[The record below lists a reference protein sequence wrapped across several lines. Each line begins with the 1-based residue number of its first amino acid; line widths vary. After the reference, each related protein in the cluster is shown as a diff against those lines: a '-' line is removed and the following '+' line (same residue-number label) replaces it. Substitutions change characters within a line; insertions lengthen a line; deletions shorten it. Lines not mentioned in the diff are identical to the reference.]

1 MIILPWT
8 FRRFFMTSSNSEN
21 DSSGESKEAF
31 LVPWLNNK
39 IVFLAIASIGVVFGD
54 IGTSPLYAI
63 KACFHG
69 KHAIIPNAMNV
80 LGVLSL
86 IFWSMII
93 VVSVKY
99 VAFILRADNRGEGGI
114 FALVSLLNIQ
124 DQNRSRFMQT
134 VLLFAGILGAG
145 LLYGD
150 GVITPAISVLSAIE
164 GLEVATRAAAPFI
177 LPLTCTVLIVLFSMQ
192 RKGTA
197 QIGKL
202 FAPIM
207 ALWFVSIGA
216 FGIIQIV
223 REPSVWLAINPVYAL
238 KFFMD
243 NGIHGIVV
251 LGSVVLCIT
260 GCEALYADLGHFGRN
275 AIRLSWFSFVFPS
288 LLCNYFGQGALLL
301 THPEMNVNPFYNIV
315 PELLLYPMI
324 GLSTVATI
332 IASQALISGA
342 YSLTQQAVQL
352 GLCPRVR
359 IIHTSR
365 EMQGQIYIPF
375 VNYALMIACIMVVIG
390 FKKSDALAGAYG
402 IAVTGTMIITS
413 VLYFLVLTHYRKWP
427 MWKVVPLVGIFIAFD
442 VAYVAG
448 NTFKIADGGWFPLFV
463 AAAIAIAMTT
473 WKKGREELY
482 RNLVGARFPL
492 ESFLAELSK
501 SHMPRVSGTAVFMT
515 LSPVGTP
522 PTLLHHVKHN
532 HVLHEQVVLLS
543 IIVKDT
549 PIVPAGERIKIAVLG
564 QGFYRIEAFFG
575 FMQKPNVPQI
585 MKIAAQYGLV
595 TDPMTTT
602 YYLGRETLLT
612 GGKSKMMRWRKAF
625 FAFMSRNAGNPTSYF
640 GIPPNRVVE
649 LGTQIE
655 L

>member
-1 MIILPWT
+1 MSEKDGSDESPGKSP
-8 FRRFFMTSSNSEN
+8 FR
-21 DSSGESKEAF
+21 
-31 LVPWLNNK
+31 WLDK
-39 IVFLAIASIGVVFGD
+39 KVVFLAVGSIGVVFGD

-63 KACFHG
+63 KACFYG
-69 KHAIIPNAMNV
+69 KHAIHPDMMNI

-86 IFWSMII
+86 IFWSMTM
-93 VVSVKY
+93 VVSIKY
-99 VAFILRADNRGEGGI
+99 LTFILRADNRGEGGI
-114 FALVSLLNIQ
+114 FALVSLLNTS
-124 DQNRSRFMQT
+124 DKSLSRFIQSI
-134 VLLFAGILGAG
+134 LLFAGILGAG

-164 GLEVATRAAAPFI
+164 GLEVATTAASPFV
-177 LPLTCTVLIVLFSMQ
+177 LPLTCVVLVMLFSLQ

-197 QIGKL
+197 HIGKL

-207 ALWFVSIGA
+207 ALWFLFIGA
-216 FGIIQIV
+216 FGLIQILN
-223 REPSVWLAINPVYAL
+223 EPEVLQALNPVYAL
-238 KFFMD
+238 DFFL
-243 NGIHGIVV
+243 NNRTHGIVV

-260 GCEALYADLGHFGRN
+260 GCEALYADLGHFGRD
-275 AIRLSWFSFVFPS
+275 AIRLSWFSFVLPT

-301 THPEMNVNPFYNIV
+301 AHPEMNVNPFYKIV
-315 PELLLYPMI
+315 PESLLYPMI
-324 GLSTVATI
+324 GLSTIATV

-359 IIHTSR
+359 IVHTSSQ
-365 EMQGQIYIPF
+365 MQGQIYIPF

-390 FKKSDALAGAYG
+390 FKESDALAGAYG

-413 VLYFLVLTHYRKWP
+413 ILYFLVLTHYRKWSL
-427 MWKVVPLVGIFIAFD
+427 WKAIPLVGVFLMFD

-463 AAAIAIAMTT
+463 AAIIAIAMTT

-482 RNLVGARFPL
+482 KNLIGARFPL
-492 ESFLAELSK
+492 ENFLAELPGSR
-501 SHMPRVSGTAVFMT
+501 MPRVSGTAVFMT

-532 HVLHEQVVLLS
+532 HVLHEKVVLLS
-543 IIVKDT
+543 IISKDT
-549 PIVPAGERIKIAVLG
+549 PIVPAGERIKLADLG
-564 QGFYRIEAFFG
+564 QGFYRIEAFYG

-585 MKIAAQYGLV
+585 MKIAAQHGLV

-602 YYLGRETLLT
+602 FYLGRETLLT
-612 GGKSKMMRWRKAF
+612 GGKSKMTRWRKAF
-625 FAFMSRNAGNPTSYF
+625 FVFMSRNAGNPTFYF
-640 GIPPNRVVE
+640 GIPANRVVE

-655 L
+655 I

>member
-1 MIILPWT
+1 M
-8 FRRFFMTSSNSEN
+8 SSSSSEN
-21 DSSGESKEAF
+21 DNAGSSKGKSPRDWF
-31 LVPWLNNK
+31 NK
-39 IVFLAIASIGVVFGD
+39 KILFLAVGSVGVVFGD

-69 KHAIIPNAMNV
+69 KHAITPNIMNI

-93 VVSVKY
+93 VVSIKY
-99 VAFILRADNRGEGGI
+99 VTFILRADNKGEGGI
-114 FALVSLLNIQ
+114 FALVSLLNTPGQ
-124 DQNRSRFMQT
+124 SLSRL
-134 VLLFAGILGAG
+134 VKYILLFAGILGAG

-164 GLEVATRAAAPFI
+164 GLEVATSAATPFV
-177 LPLTCTVLIVLFSMQ
+177 LPLTCVVLVLLFSLQ
-192 RKGTA
+192 RRGTA
-197 QIGKL
+197 HIGKL
-202 FAPIM
+202 FSPIM
-207 ALWFVSIGA
+207 VLWFVCIGA
-216 FGIIQIV
+216 FGITQIMS
-223 REPSVWLAINPVYAL
+223 EPTVFRAVNPVYAL
-238 KFFMD
+238 DFFMN
-243 NGIHGIVV
+243 NGMHGIVV

-275 AIRLSWFSFVFPS
+275 AIRLSWFSFVLPT

-301 THPEMNVNPFYNIV
+301 AHPEMNINPFYKIV
-315 PELLLYPMI
+315 PEFLLYPMI
-324 GLSTVATI
+324 GLSTVATV

-342 YSLTQQAVQL
+342 FSLTQQAVQL

-359 IIHTSR
+359 IVHTSS
-365 EMQGQIYIPF
+365 EMQGQIYVPF
-375 VNYALMIACIMVVIG
+375 VNYALMIACIGVVIG
-390 FKKSDALAGAYG
+390 FKESGALAGAYG

-413 VLYFLVLTHYRKWP
+413 LLYFLVLTHYRKWSL
-427 MWKVVPLVGIFIAFD
+427 WKVIPLVGIFLAFD
-442 VAYVAG
+442 IAYVVG

-463 AAAIAIAMTT
+463 AAIIALAMTT
-473 WKKGREELY
+473 WKKGRQELY
-482 RNLVGARFPL
+482 RNLIGSRFPL
-492 ESFLAELSK
+492 ESFLSELPK
-501 SHMPRVSGTAVFMT
+501 SHIPRVSGTAVFMT

-532 HVLHEQVVLLS
+532 HVLHEKVVLLS
-543 IIVKDT
+543 IINTDS
-549 PIVPAGERIKIAVLG
+549 PMVPAGERIKLADLG
-564 QGFYRIEAFFG
+564 QGFYRVETFYG

-585 MKIAAQYGLV
+585 MKIVAQYGLV

-602 YYLGRETLLT
+602 FYLGRETLLT

-640 GIPPNRVVE
+640 GIPANRVVE
-649 LGTQIE
+649 LGSQIE